1 MVFTHLVSQFT
12 LSVMSNSLP
21 PHGLQHASSSVLCLL
36 EFAHTHTH
44 WAGNAIQP
52 SHLLSSPSLPAFY
65 LSQHQD
71 LFQWVVCSYQAGQSI
86 EASASASV
94 LPMNIQDWSPL
105 AFTGL
110 FSLQSKG
117 LWSLLQNH
125 NLKASILQRSAF
137 LGSDSHI
144 CTWLLEKP

>member
-12 LSVMSNSLP
+12 PSVVSDSLP
-21 PHGLQHASSSVLCLL
+21 PHGLEHASSSVLYLL
-36 EFAHTHTH
+36 EFAQTHAH
-44 WAGNAIQP
+44 WAGDAIQP
-52 SHLLSSPSLPAFY
+52 FHLLSSPSLPAFY

-94 LPMNIQDWSPL
+94 LPMNIQDWSL

-117 LWSLLQNH
+117 LSSLLQHH
-125 NLKASILQRSAF
+125 NLKASILQCSAF

-144 CTWLLEKP
+144 CKWLLEKP

>member
-12 LSVMSNSLP
+12 PSVVSDSLP
-21 PHGLQHASSSVLCLL
+21 RHGLEHASSSVLYLL
-36 EFAHTHTH
+36 EFAQTHTH
-44 WAGNAIQP
+44 WAGNAIQA
-52 SHLLSSPSLPAFY
+52 SHLLSSPSLPAFC

-94 LPMNIQDWSPL
+94 LPMNIQDWSL

-117 LWSLLQNH
+117 LSSLLQHH
-125 NLKASILQRSAF
+125 NLKASILQCSAI

-144 CTWLLEKP
+144 CKWLLEKP